1 LSPLLCVIGT
11 IFIDEQ
17 ITHQSD
23 LIAPYV
29 DVGQVKYE
37 NPFFRNHI
45 KMKFRHK
52 SKTKYRFKNI
62 ENRLSGSNIMTIFR
76 NLTGISKKKMLRMI
90 YSDKCIFLHYLLG
103 LISAYHH

>member
-1 LSPLLCVIGT
+1 MVYNCHHGHCYYVRFYFALLSPLLCVIGT

-23 LIAPYV
+23 LVAPYV

-52 SKTKYRFKNI
+52 SKTKY
-62 ENRLSGSNIMTIFR
+62 
-76 NLTGISKKKMLRMI
+76 
-90 YSDKCIFLHYLLG
+90 
-103 LISAYHH
+103 

>member
-1 LSPLLCVIGT
+1 MVYNCHHGHCYYVRFYFALLSPSLCVIGT

-23 LIAPYV
+23 LVAPYV

-52 SKTKYRFKNI
+52 SKTKY
-62 ENRLSGSNIMTIFR
+62 
-76 NLTGISKKKMLRMI
+76 
-90 YSDKCIFLHYLLG
+90 
-103 LISAYHH
+103 